1 MEASGIVVGSAMESL
16 PANDSLA
23 ALKAREAE
31 LRRLND
37 QLERR
42 KAVVVRRA
50 EEAVVRELCFVGLQ
64 LVSPPPLQYRDNST
78 APSRRAR
85 GCRQKAAAC
94 GRRMTICT
102 RCMRLRII

>member
-1 MEASGIVVGSAMESL
+1 MLGVTARGVCGTPGRAAAMESL
-16 PANDSLA
+16 QPNDSLA

-50 EEAVVRELCFVGLQ
+50 EEAVVCELRCVRLH
-64 LVSPPPLQYRDNST
+64 
-78 APSRRAR
+78 
-85 GCRQKAAAC
+85 
-94 GRRMTICT
+94 CT
-102 RCMRLRII
+102 

>member
-1 MEASGIVVGSAMESL
+1 MASL

-42 KAVVVRRA
+42 KAIVVRRA
-50 EEAVVRELCFVGLQ
+50 EEAVVRELCFVQLQ
-64 LVSPPPLQYRDNST
+64 LVSAPPVCISDNST
-78 APSRRAR
+78 APLRRAR

-94 GRRMTICT
+94 ARRMTICT
-102 RCMRLRII
+102 RCARLRTI

>member
-1 MEASGIVVGSAMESL
+1 MEPL
-16 PANDSLA
+16 PPNDSLA

-50 EEAVVRELCFVGLQ
+50 EEAVVRELRCVRQ
-64 LVSPPPLQYRDNST
+64 Q
-78 APSRRAR
+78 RRS
-85 GCRQKAAAC
+85 
-94 GRRMTICT
+94 IWFW
-102 RCMRLRII
+102 

>member
-1 MEASGIVVGSAMESL
+1 MHLDLDCELKLETIATDQTGMASLM
-16 PANDSLA
+16 PNDSLA

-50 EEAVVRELCFVGLQ
+50 EEAVVCELRCVRLH
-64 LVSPPPLQYRDNST
+64 
-78 APSRRAR
+78 
-85 GCRQKAAAC
+85 
-94 GRRMTICT
+94 CT
-102 RCMRLRII
+102 